1 METATARMID
11 KNIFIVPKYSLLTAN
26 MRLSEARAI
35 AAALNRRFKLNRRSQ
50 LFIGGDNAALI

>member
-1 METATARMID
+1 MID

>member
-1 METATARMID
+1 
-11 KNIFIVPKYSLLTAN
+11 